1 MTTPLVDRNGI
12 SNLWL
17 TPASFIKTIES
28 YFGGPIPLDPATE
41 DNNPTNATVFYT
53 EQTNGLDKSWGVGA
67 GVFVN
72 PPYSKGS
79 MPLWT
84 AKIKEEADK
93 GIPIIALLPCGA
105 RFGTKYWQ
113 RNALCDK
120 LNAICFVKGRLK
132 FRKPD
137 GTIGKRNLYDSQV
150 YGFNVDWP
158 RFKSAF
164 EKIGRTL
171 HISF

>member
-1 MTTPLVDRNGI
+1 MTTPLVDRSSI

-17 TPASFIKTIES
+17 TPQGFIKQVEQ
-28 YFGGPIPLDPATE
+28 YFRGPIPLDPATE
-41 DNNPTNATVFYT
+41 DNNPTGALSFYT
-53 EQTNGLDKSWGVGA
+53 ETTNGLDKDWSKIGM
-67 GVFVN
+67 VFVN

-93 GIPIIALLPCGA
+93 GTEIIALLPCGA

-113 RNALCDK
+113 RNALNNN

-132 FRKPD
+132 FRKPN

-150 YGFNVDWP
+150 YGYNVDWQD
-158 RFKSAF
+158 FKEAF
-164 EKIGRTL
+164 ENVGRCL
-171 HISF
+171 NISH